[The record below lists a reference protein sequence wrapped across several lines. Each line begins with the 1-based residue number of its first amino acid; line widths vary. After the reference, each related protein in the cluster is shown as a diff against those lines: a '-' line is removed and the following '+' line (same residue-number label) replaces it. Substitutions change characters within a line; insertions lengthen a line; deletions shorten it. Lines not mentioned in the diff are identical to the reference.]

1 MKIFFLSIKIEIKII
16 EIKQIKGKIKFN
28 FRKILFK
35 GKTRKNIV
43 KYIYFIDLLLYKLK
57 FKKYF

>member
-1 MKIFFLSIKIEIKII
+1 LSIKIEIKII

-28 FRKILFK
+28 FRKILFQ

>member
-1 MKIFFLSIKIEIKII
+1 LKII

>member
-1 MKIFFLSIKIEIKII
+1 LTIKIEIKII

-28 FRKILFK
+28 CRKILLK